1 MIILEEVMMRDNRD
15 HRKCLMCGKAFA
27 VFRKWQTYCSS
38 ACRVAAWQARHP
50 RIDIDELK
58 RLRGNPTK
66 IHG

>member
-1 MIILEEVMMRDNRD
+1 
-15 HRKCLMCGKAFA
+15 MCGKAFA